1 MLIANLTNALIFIPF
16 VAALILGVTIHFFIK
31 SRRALKEIENSGRRG
46 SIITPEG
53 EDDLPEALK
62 PKAKEPQ
69 IIEDDIVPLPQ
80 AVAEHEK
87 AIIRQSAAEALP
99 VNAFSSVKVA
109 LAQQQ
114 ANLADLIEKID
125 NIEEETS
132 LALIHQNE
140 QLLERVE
147 HLEWQLEKK
156 ENELQKYKQQE
167 AVVQKMAARLEEA
180 NKEFEILQNKIA
192 GLEKQAAKAN
202 NLAMELEDM
211 QDAYTH
217 IKAELKHKSEKLDH
231 ILTENQRL
239 HDQLSDIDQKLQEAN
254 TQRQHFSKKV
264 RLLEELNND
273 FQSVSESNKKLQSEL
288 RRIGELESMLNMITG
303 DDKGAKGKSIVH
315 GQ

>member
-31 SRRALKEIENSGRRG
+31 SRRALKEIENSGKK
-46 SIITPEG
+46 STIIDSG
-53 EDDLPEALK
+53 EEDELPEALK

-80 AVAEHEK
+80 AVADHEK
-87 AIIRQSAAEALP
+87 AIIRQNATEALP
-99 VNAFSSVKVA
+99 ANAFSSVKVA

-114 ANLADLIEKID
+114 ASLADLIEKID
-125 NIEEETS
+125 TIEEETS

-180 NKEFEILQNKIA
+180 NKEFEILQNKIS

-217 IKAELKHKSEKLDH
+217 IKTELKQKSEKLDH
-231 ILTENQRL
+231 ILAENQRL
-239 HDQLSDIDQKLQEAN
+239 HDQLSDIDVKLQEAN

-288 RRIGELESMLNMITG
+288 RRIGELESMLNIISG
-303 DDKGAKGKSIVH
+303 EKNNKGERVK
-315 GQ
+315 

>member
-1 MLIANLTNALIFIPF
+1 MLLANLTNAFIFIPF
-16 VAALILGVTIHFFIK
+16 TAALVLGFTIHFFIK
-31 SRRALKEIENSGRRG
+31 SRRALKEIENSGRQSG
-46 SIITPEG
+46 MISSGT
-53 EDDLPEALK
+53 DDDIPEALK
-62 PKAKEPQ
+62 PKAEPQ
-69 IIEDDIVPLPQ
+69 IIEDDVVPLPQ

-87 AIIRQSAAEALP
+87 AIIKQTAPADLP
-99 VNAFSSVKVA
+99 MNAFSSVKAA

-114 ANLADLIEKID
+114 SSLTELIEKID

-167 AVVQKMAARLEEA
+167 AVVQKMASRLEEA
-180 NKEFEILQNKIA
+180 NKEFEILQEKIST
-192 GLEKQAAKAN
+192 LEKQASKAN

-217 IKAELKHKSEKLDH
+217 IKSELKHKSEKLDQ
-231 ILTENQRL
+231 ILAENQRL
-239 HDQLSDIDQKLQEAN
+239 HDQLSDIDVKLQEAN

-264 RLLEELNND
+264 KLLEELNND

-288 RRIGELESMLNMITG
+288 RRIGELESMLNIISG
-303 DDKGAKGKSIVH
+303 ENNHNKGLKVK
-315 GQ
+315 